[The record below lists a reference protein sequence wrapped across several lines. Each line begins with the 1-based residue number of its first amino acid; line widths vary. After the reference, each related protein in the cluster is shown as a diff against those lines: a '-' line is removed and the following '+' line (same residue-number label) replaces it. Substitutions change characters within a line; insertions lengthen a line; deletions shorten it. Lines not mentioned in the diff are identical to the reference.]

1 MHPLFIISVSM
12 ERNSVGGKHA
22 GGEVCFFRALWP
34 RAAHLVTLVPPGA
47 QEGLAV
53 RFSLGQAVLCD
64 PQEDL
69 RA

>member
-12 ERNSVGGKHA
+12 ERNNVGGKQA
-22 GGEVCFFRALWP
+22 GGEVCFFHALQP
-34 RAAHLVTLVPPGA
+34 RAERLVTLVPSGA

-53 RFSLGQAVLCD
+53 RFSLGPAVLCD
-64 PQEDL
+64 PQKDV